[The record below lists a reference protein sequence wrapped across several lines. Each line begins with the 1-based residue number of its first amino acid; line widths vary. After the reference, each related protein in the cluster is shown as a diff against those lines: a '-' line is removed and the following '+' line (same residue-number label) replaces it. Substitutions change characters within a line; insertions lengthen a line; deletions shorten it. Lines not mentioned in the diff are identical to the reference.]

1 MSFEFLAP
9 DAARPV
15 NGRTPALRS
24 PIEWALRDQGA
35 NFTDRAGWRVVTDY
49 GNPAAELAACR
60 ESVGVADLSYLG
72 KLELQA
78 EPGIVSS
85 IVAELTGGG
94 AVAPGK
100 ARLHEGVWWCPITM
114 GRVLALSPPERTA
127 EVRDLLEAAASA
139 ASFASVVEM
148 TSAYGSNALV
158 GPLARETFARTMA
171 LDLRPGH
178 FAVGDFAPVSVART
192 PGMVLRQR
200 ARPLPASLRGRVRR
214 LHLDGLRRR
223 GGAPGRARRRHR
235 RPRRHGQHRGGRPCV
250 TCSGSAACGAGR
262 RT

>member
-9 DAARPV
+9 DAARPI
-15 NGRTPALRS
+15 NGTAPALRS

-49 GNPAAELAACR
+49 GNPEAELAACR
-60 ESVGVADLSYLG
+60 DSVGVADLSYLG

-78 EPGIVSS
+78 EPGIVSA

-100 ARLHEGVWWCPITM
+100 ASLHEGVWWCPITM

-127 EVRDLLEAAASA
+127 EVRNLLEAAASA

-148 TSAYGSNALV
+148 TSAYGSNALA
-158 GPLARETFARTMA
+158 GPLSRETFARTMA
-171 LDLRPGH
+171 TRPAAG
-178 FAVGDFAPVSVART
+178 P
-192 PGMVLRQR
+192 
-200 ARPLPASLRGRVRR
+200 LRGRR
-214 LHLDGLRRR
+214 LRAGV
-223 GGAPGRARRRHR
+223 GGADARD
-235 RPRRHGQHRGGRPCV
+235 G
-250 TCSGSAACGAGR
+250 AATGA
-262 RT
+262 

>member
-49 GNPAAELAACR
+49 GNPTAELAAIR

-94 AVAPGK
+94 DCRTGEGK
-100 ARLHEGVWWCPITM
+100 A
-114 GRVLALSPPERTA
+114 S
-127 EVRDLLEAAASA
+127 
-139 ASFASVVEM
+139 
-148 TSAYGSNALV
+148 
-158 GPLARETFARTMA
+158 
-171 LDLRPGH
+171 
-178 FAVGDFAPVSVART
+178 
-192 PGMVLRQR
+192 
-200 ARPLPASLRGRVRR
+200 
-214 LHLDGLRRR
+214 
-223 GGAPGRARRRHR
+223 
-235 RPRRHGQHRGGRPCV
+235 
-250 TCSGSAACGAGR
+250 
-262 RT
+262 